1 MSHCCSFC
9 DRRWHSPRRLY
20 RSLRLHVPIPATFRT
35 FPVVS
40 DAIAFSERTAVD
52 CVPLELIASGAG
64 QWYVCKSR
72 LHSGAEWRRGGGNS
86 HLERKRPQLPR
97 RARNVISVRSGSVP
111 GICLN
116 LPISAVAA
124 APDGGWRP
132 RNAYSSLDFTRRLI
146 NLHWTGLNWRGMI

>member
-1 MSHCCSFC
+1 MPKPEKKNTKTIQSISITQKKTQTTNKNNFKLFILVNTTKSCFPGKIFDIADQIVMSHCCSFC

-64 QWYVCKSR
+64 Q
-72 LHSGAEWRRGGGNS
+72 
-86 HLERKRPQLPR
+86 
-97 RARNVISVRSGSVP
+97 
-111 GICLN
+111 
-116 LPISAVAA
+116 
-124 APDGGWRP
+124 
-132 RNAYSSLDFTRRLI
+132 
-146 NLHWTGLNWRGMI
+146 